1 MVTSGLC
8 PPSLYECESFNELKR
23 DCTRDSVENGEQV
36 DLDLLTL
43 RVLKDL
49 ILFLPNKPSL
59 PPTSEVKKLQYCFK
73 PTWVSFQ
80 RKISNLGSSMPYTH
94 YQLTNLYIKRKRFS
108 LPTGLIDLELK
119 ASLLLEGFACA
130 APKIIARL
138 KIIPPMKPN
147 LGIFAASSIPVSNH
161 SESVLLS
168 TKKSPKPTPTRLIDG
183 LNYQD
188 LKLVTQKRR
197 KATKEAQIEL
207 NPSILKPITKTASK
221 FPEYHWHNGW
231 NPNWFWSYGNLSLR
245 LN

>member
-8 PPSLYECESFNELKR
+8 PPSLCECESFNELKR
-23 DCTRDSVENGEQV
+23 DYTRDSAENGEQV

-59 PPTSEVKKLQYCFK
+59 PLTSEVKKLQYCFK

-80 RKISNLGSSMPYTH
+80 RKRSNLGSSMPYTH
-94 YQLTNLYIKRKRFS
+94 YQLINLYIERKRFS

-147 LGIFAASSIPVSNH
+147 LGIFAASSILVSNH
-161 SESVLLS
+161 SEFVLLS

-183 LNYQD
+183 LNCQD
-188 LKLVTQKRR
+188 LKLVT
-197 KATKEAQIEL
+197 
-207 NPSILKPITKTASK
+207 
-221 FPEYHWHNGW
+221 
-231 NPNWFWSYGNLSLR
+231 
-245 LN
+245 